1 MMRQF
6 LSFLIVVCLFTVGCS
21 KENSDYFL
29 LYNTPVNDT
38 SWNHNLTAN
47 AVSNNLFDGLALTP
61 FIDSFN
67 VTGSAF
73 LRVNA
78 NLDVAIP
85 AACLENVNG
94 TSVTPGRVRIELRH
108 VTRRGDFIRYARPT
122 TSYGQLLES
131 ISAFQVKF
139 FRADQELRLLP
150 GKKLFFTLRDSNPTN
165 GMNVFF
171 GNSQPHLPFPAGTN
185 PFFVWMH
192 AADSSLITPFVHQ
205 DSLGTTKGYQ
215 LFAGK
220 TNWINCL
227 KPVDTALSK
236 SNINITLSP
245 IFTNNNTAVFAI
257 LKQRKVVVQLNGDYA
272 SRSFNAP
279 NIPIGSELQLI
290 SLSLIGNQYYLGF
303 KEAVMTQ
310 DLISIVNPAAKS
322 KAEISQ
328 FLSEL

>member
-1 MMRQF
+1 MRQF
-6 LSFLIVVCLFTVGCS
+6 LSFLIVVCLLNVGCS

-38 SWNHNLTAN
+38 SWNHNLNEN
-47 AVSNNLFDGLALTP
+47 AVSNNLFDGLALIP

-67 VTGSAF
+67 ISGSALF
-73 LRVNA
+73 RVNA

-94 TSVTPGRVRIELRH
+94 TPVTPGKVRIELRH
-108 VTRRGDFIRYARPT
+108 VIRRGDFIRYARPT

-131 ISAFQVKF
+131 VSAFQVKF
-139 FRADQELRLLP
+139 FRADQELILLP
-150 GKKLFFTLRDSNPTN
+150 GKKLFFTIRDTNPTN
-165 GMNVFF
+165 GLDVFF
-171 GNSQPHLPFPAGTN
+171 GNSHPQLPFPIGTN

-205 DSLGTTKGYQ
+205 DSTGTTKGYQ
-215 LFAGK
+215 LFPGK

-227 KPVDTALSK
+227 KPVDTTLSK
-236 SNINITLSP
+236 SKINITLPP

-257 LKQRKVVVQLNGDYA
+257 LKQRKIVVQLNDDFA

-279 NIPIGSELQLI
+279 NIPIGSELQLV

-303 KEAVMTQ
+303 RESIMTQ
-310 DLISIVNPAAKS
+310 DFISIVNPVAKS

-328 FLSEL
+328 FLSGL